1 MSITCPQCGSAN
13 IKRLPGLAANGW
25 NFIKAGFFIFLLA
38 IVLPISMGPV
48 MAMAIVGML
57 LFGLGVILTL
67 AGAVSGRKSE
77 WSWECQAC
85 KKEFKTK
92 ALE

>member
-1 MSITCPQCGSAN
+1 MSSVRVSQYQAVAWAG
-13 IKRLPGLAANGW
+13 RQWLE
-25 NFIKAGFFIFLLA
+25 FYQAGFFIFLLA

-48 MAMAIVGML
+48 MAMAIVGMF
-57 LFGLGVILTL
+57 LFGLGVIMTV
-67 AGAVSGRKSE
+67 AGAVSGLKSE

-92 ALE
+92 ALK

>member
-1 MSITCPQCGSAN
+1 MPPT
-13 IKRLPGLAANGW
+13 L
-25 NFIKAGFFIFLLA
+25 
-38 IVLPISMGPV
+38 MGPV

-92 ALE
+92 ALK

>member
-13 IKRLPGLAANGW
+13 INRLPGLTANGW
-25 NFIKAGFFIFLLA
+25 NLIKAGFFIFLLA

-48 MAMAIVGML
+48 MAVAILGML
-57 LFGLGVILTL
+57 LFGLGLIMTL
-67 AGAVSGRKSE
+67 AGAVSSRKAD

-92 ALE
+92 AIE